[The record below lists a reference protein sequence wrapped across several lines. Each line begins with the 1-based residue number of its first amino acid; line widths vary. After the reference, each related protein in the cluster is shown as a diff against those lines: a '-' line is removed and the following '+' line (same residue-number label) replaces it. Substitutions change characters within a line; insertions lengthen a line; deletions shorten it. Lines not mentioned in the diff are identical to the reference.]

1 MVRRATSL
9 RSLLTAMALLVSGG
23 VAAAQDYPTKPIRL
37 LNPYSPGGPTDAI
50 GRPLA
55 DRLSRALGTPVVMEN
70 KPGANGMIA
79 FDLAARAAPDGY
91 TLLISHVGPMAINP
105 AMAQGARYDPVKDFA
120 PITLLASQQLLLGVR
135 PSLPVRTLKD
145 LFDYAKANPAAK
157 LNYGTVGTGST
168 THLAVEWL
176 KSASGM
182 DATHVPYGGAG
193 PVMVDLLA
201 GRIDFAFLSLASL
214 IEYVK
219 DNRVRPIA
227 VSTPQRSELLPD
239 VPPASDTVPGF
250 NVSSWYGF
258 EAPAGT
264 PKPIVDRLA
273 REAGKIVHEPDVAA
287 LMRGIGMVPGGDSP
301 EQHAAWIRSEVVRW
315 AELVKKAGL
324 DKTH

>member
-1 MVRRATSL
+1 MLRPASIVRCSL
-9 RSLLTAMALLVSGG
+9 AVLALTAFA
-23 VAAAQDYPTKPIRL
+23 VAASAQDYPTKPIRL
-37 LNPYSPGGPTDAI
+37 LNPYSPGGPTDAL

-55 DRLSRALGTPVVMEN
+55 DKLSQVLGKPVVMEN
-70 KPGANGMIA
+70 RPGANGMIA
-79 FDLAARAAPDGY
+79 FDMAARAAPDGY

-105 AMAQGARYDPVKDFA
+105 AIGGARYDPVKDFA
-120 PITLLASQQLLLGVR
+120 PITLLVSQQLLLGVR
-135 PSLPVRTLKD
+135 PSLPVHTLKE
-145 LFDYAKANPAAK
+145 LFDYSKANPATE
-157 LNYGTVGTGST
+157 LSYGTVGAGST

-193 PVMVDLLA
+193 PAMVDLLA

-214 IEYVK
+214 IEHVK
-219 DNRVRPIA
+219 DNRVRAIA
-227 VSTPQRSELLPD
+227 VSTPQRSDLLPD

-273 REAGKIVHEPDVAA
+273 REAAKIVHDPDMTQM
-287 LMRGIGMVPGGDSP
+287 MRNLGMVPGGDTP
-301 EQHAAWIRSEVVRW
+301 EQHAAWIKSEVARW
-315 AELVKKAGL
+315 ADLVKKAGL
-324 DKTH
+324 EKK

>member
-1 MVRRATSL
+1 MLRSASVL
-9 RSLLTAMALLVSGG
+9 RSLAGALALTAL
-23 VAAAQDYPTKPIRL
+23 AAAASAQDYPTKPIRL

-50 GRPLA
+50 GRPLG
-55 DRLSRALGTPVVMEN
+55 DKLSQALGKPVVMEN

-91 TLLISHVGPMAINP
+91 TLLFSHVGPMAINP
-105 AMAQGARYDPVKDFA
+105 AMAAGARYDPVKDFA

-135 PSLPVRTLKD
+135 PSLPVRTLKE
-145 LFDYAKANPAAK
+145 LFDYAKAHPGTE
-157 LNYGTVGTGST
+157 LSYGTVGTGST

-182 DATHVPYGGAG
+182 EATHVPYGGAG
-193 PVMVDLLA
+193 PIMVDLLA

-214 IEYVK
+214 IEHVK
-219 DNRVRPIA
+219 ANNVRPIA
-227 VSTPQRSELLPD
+227 VSTPQRSDLLPD

-264 PKPIVDRLA
+264 PKPIIDRLA
-273 REAGKIVHEPDVAA
+273 REAGKIVHDPDMTK
-287 LMRGIGMVPGGDSP
+287 LMRNSGMVPGGDTP
-301 EQHAAWIRSEVVRW
+301 EQHAAWIKSEVARW
-315 AELVKKAGL
+315 ADLVKQAGL
-324 DKTH
+324 DKK

>member
-1 MVRRATSL
+1 ML
-9 RSLLTAMALLVSGG
+9 RPASTLRNL
-23 VAAAQDYPTKPIRL
+23 VAALSLVGFAAGASAQDYPTKSIRL

-55 DRLSRALGTPVVMEN
+55 DKLSQALGKPVVMEN
-70 KPGANGMIA
+70 RPGANGMIA

-105 AMAQGARYDPVKDFA
+105 AMGAGARYDPVKDFA

-135 PSLPVRTLKD
+135 PSLPVHTLRE
-145 LFDYAKANPAAK
+145 LFDYARKNPTTE
-157 LNYGTVGTGST
+157 LSYGTVGTGST

-193 PVMVDLLA
+193 PIMVDLLA

-214 IEYVK
+214 IEHVK

-273 REAGKIVHEPDVAA
+273 REAGKIVHDPDMTK
-287 LMRGIGMVPGGDSP
+287 LMRNTGMVPGGDTP
-301 EQHAAWIRSEVVRW
+301 EQHAAWIKSEVARW
-315 AELVKKAGL
+315 ADIIKQAGL
-324 DKTH
+324 DKK